1 MEKIY
6 EKQREI
12 ENKLNNAAFMIQR
25 TYRSWR
31 IRKYKDVV
39 VKYV

>member
-12 ENKLNNAAFMIQR
+12 ENKLNNAAFMI
-25 TYRSWR
+25 
-31 IRKYKDVV
+31 
-39 VKYV
+39 